1 MSQTAIVGNSWY
13 RVKGKKRSLKT
24 VVSAVKEIPLWTLS
38 TKMILEF
45 AM

>member
-1 MSQTAIVGNSWY
+1 MSQMAIVGNSWY
-13 RVKGKKRSLKT
+13 RVKGKKEFKDM
-24 VVSAVKEIPLWTLS
+24 VSAVKEVPLWTLS